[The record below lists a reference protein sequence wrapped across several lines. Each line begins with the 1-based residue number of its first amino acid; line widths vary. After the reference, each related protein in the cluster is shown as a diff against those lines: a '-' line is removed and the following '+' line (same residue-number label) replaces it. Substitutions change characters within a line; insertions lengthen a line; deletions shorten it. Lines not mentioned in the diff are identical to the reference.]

1 MPVESYEL
9 KEFSKLTVQYNH
21 HVFIKADK
29 HYYSVPFQLTGKK
42 VLVSCSYKS
51 VEIFYNNQRVAI
63 HQRNKTPYDYSTKN
77 EHRPK
82 NHQYI
87 TKWSP
92 AKFINWAKSISPDVE
107 TVIKNAR
114 VFMTHITDITTMAL

>member
-51 VEIFYNNQRVAI
+51 VEFFY
-63 HQRNKTPYDYSTKN
+63 
-77 EHRPK
+77 
-82 NHQYI
+82 
-87 TKWSP
+87 
-92 AKFINWAKSISPDVE
+92 
-107 TVIKNAR
+107 
-114 VFMTHITDITTMAL
+114 